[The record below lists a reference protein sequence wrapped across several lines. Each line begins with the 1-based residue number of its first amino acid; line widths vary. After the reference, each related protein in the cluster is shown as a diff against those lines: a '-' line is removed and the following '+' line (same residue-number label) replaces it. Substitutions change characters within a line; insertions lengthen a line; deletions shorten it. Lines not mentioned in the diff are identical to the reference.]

1 MTNMHRAI
9 AIAIE
14 VLILATLMFSLLW
27 GMRLV
32 LFDLGLRP
40 KYKSIVTLALSMAGC
55 LALVFFIVHLI
66 TFYPTLS
73 R

>member
-1 MTNMHRAI
+1 MYRALAI
-9 AIAIE
+9 AVE
-14 VLILATLMFSLLW
+14 VVILATLMFSLLW
-27 GMRLV
+27 GIRFV
-32 LFDLGLRP
+32 LLDLGLRQ
-40 KYKSIVTLALSMAGC
+40 KYKGMITLALSVVGC